1 MGPLALAPAVFSG
14 GGKSETPPIDT
25 SQKDNVRAIRNEI
38 QQIHQS
44 QHSAEKKGLG
54 DYNPHPPQSSPP
66 PPQPQPQPQPDMSMP
81 VQDFES
87 QYASLADAIPM
98 DRGAKRGGQD
108 ELLHKLDKILF
119 LLEEQRDQKTGHVTE
134 EVVLYSFI
142 GIFIIFV
149 LDSFARAGKYVR

>member
-1 MGPLALAPAVFSG
+1 MSPLALAPAVFSS
-14 GGKSETPPIDT
+14 GGKPDIPTAGIN
-25 SQKDNVRAIRNEI
+25 QKNDVKAIRNEI
-38 QQIHQS
+38 QLIHQTQDTS
-44 QHSAEKKGLG
+44 QKKGLG
-54 DYNPHPPQSSPP
+54 DFNPNTSQQSQQNHESL
-66 PPQPQPQPQPDMSMP
+66 STSHTP

-87 QYASLADAIPM
+87 TKAQYTSLADAIPIHQ
-98 DRGAKRGGQD
+98 GSKRSGQD

-119 LLEEQRDQKTGHVTE
+119 LLEEQRDQKTDHVTE

>member
-1 MGPLALAPAVFSG
+1 MSPLALAPAVFSG
-14 GGKSETPPIDT
+14 GGKLEAPPIDT

-44 QHSAEKKGLG
+44 QDAPHKKGLS
-54 DYNPHPPQSSPP
+54 DFNPNPSAPPTQQSS
-66 PPQPQPQPQPDMSMP
+66 P
-81 VQDFES
+81 VQDFKSSDVQDFEAS
-87 QYASLADAIPM
+87 DAQYASLADAIPLHQ
-98 DRGAKRGGQD
+98 GPKRSEQD

-119 LLEEQRDQKTGHVTE
+119 LLEEQRDQKTGHVAE

>member
-1 MGPLALAPAVFSG
+1 MSPLALAPAAFSG

-25 SQKDNVRAIRNEI
+25 SQNNNVKAIRNEI
-38 QQIHQS
+38 QQIHNSQQAPQS
-44 QHSAEKKGLG
+44 STLG
-54 DYNPHPPQSSPP
+54 DYKPTVPQQQKSEIAS
-66 PPQPQPQPQPDMSMP
+66 P
-81 VQDFES
+81 VQEFDSGEAQYTSLTEAMTGHRES
-87 QYASLADAIPM
+87 I
-98 DRGAKRGGQD
+98 AKRGGQD

-134 EVVLYSFI
+134 EVILYSFI